1 VQHSQLYSSLS
12 ICKSRG
18 LLSVCKCMDW
28 DLMASLN
35 LLGGTATTAP
45 LALAIGI
52 LMASLHQV
60 EEKLKESIK

>member
-1 VQHSQLYSSLS
+1 
-12 ICKSRG
+12 
-18 LLSVCKCMDW
+18 MDW